1 MTEQEIANR
10 LFGTGT
16 SGSATSQSLL
26 SGVAV
31 EASSGGQVKV
41 QIDGAQIGIGDQDS
55 VLLDTTCSVAAGQ
68 RVTITLFGRD
78 GQGKKAF
85 VSGVVGGSGGGGG
98 GDIDELEQRMDA
110 AESAISDLQSSTST
124 LATRMSTAESDI
136 DTLQSSDTSQ
146 NQRLNAAES
155 NISSLQSTTTAL
167 GTRVTNAESAITGLQ
182 STTSG
187 LSTRMS
193 TAESDIDALESTT
206 SGLSTRLSDAEDD
219 IDDLQS
225 DMTAA
230 QGSLTSLGTRM
241 STAEG
246 NITSLQSTTSSLGTR
261 LSTAEG
267 DIDDLDDRVTALEQ
281 GGGGD
286 PGLANRV
293 TQCESDIEE
302 LQSDMSDVKSDI
314 QAIETDMTAA
324 QSNIVILQSD
334 MLGAKSDITALQTR
348 LSTDE
353 SKINEVIGVLNDFKW
368 QRLYLWTLAG
378 YSRASLWYRKATGEV
393 LVAVN
398 INGSMNSGW
407 NWYNTGAALPAD
419 LRPTAFPTAA
429 LVSARNTIWANPLIL
444 ICSGDDGRVS
454 AYLQNSGTSSEGGTI
469 SYLVQPGLN
478 YSSTTW
484 TGPDISQL
492 SLTRALAARIALG
505 DGLAEQQDL
514 EKDEAAYNKA
524 FDIIFGDEK

>member
-16 SGSATSQSLL
+16 AGSATSQSLL

-41 QIDGAQIGIGDQDS
+41 KIDGAQIGIGEQDS
-55 VLLDTTCSVAAGQ
+55 VLMDTTCAVSAGQ

-78 GQGKKAF
+78 GHGKKAF

-110 AESAISDLQSSTST
+110 AESAISGLQSSTNA

-136 DTLQSSDTSQ
+136 GSLQSSDASQ

-155 NISSLQSTTTAL
+155 NISGLQSTTTAL

-182 STTSG
+182 STTSN

-230 QGSLTSLGTRM
+230 QSSLTSLGTRM

-246 NITSLQSTTSSLGTR
+246 NITSLGTR

-293 TQCESDIEE
+293 TACENDIDD
-302 LQSDMSDVKSDI
+302 LQADMS
-314 QAIETDMTAA
+314 AA
-324 QSNIVILQSD
+324 Q
-334 MLGAKSDITALQTR
+334 SDITALQTR
-348 LSTDE
+348 LSTNE
-353 SKINEVIGVLNDFKW
+353 SKINEVIGVINDFKW
-368 QRLYLWTLAG
+368 QRLYLWTLSG

-398 INGSMNSGW
+398 INGNMNSGW
-407 NWYNTGAALPAD
+407 NRYNTGAALPAD

-429 LVSARNTIWANPLIL
+429 LISARNTIWANPLIL

-454 AYLQNSGTSSEGGTI
+454 AYMQNSGSSSEGGTI

-514 EKDEAAYNKA
+514 EKDEAAYNEA

>member
-10 LFGTGT
+10 LFGTSA

-85 VSGVVGGSGGGGG
+85 VSGVVGGGGGGGG

-110 AESAISDLQSSTST
+110 AELAISGLQSSTNA

-136 DTLQSSDTSQ
+136 
-146 NQRLNAAES
+146 
-155 NISSLQSTTTAL
+155 
-167 GTRVTNAESAITGLQ
+167 
-182 STTSG
+182 
-187 LSTRMS
+187 
-193 TAESDIDALESTT
+193 
-206 SGLSTRLSDAEDD
+206 
-219 IDDLQS
+219 
-225 DMTAA
+225 
-230 QGSLTSLGTRM
+230 
-241 STAEG
+241 
-246 NITSLQSTTSSLGTR
+246 
-261 LSTAEG
+261 
-267 DIDDLDDRVTALEQ
+267 
-281 GGGGD
+281 
-286 PGLANRV
+286 
-293 TQCESDIEE
+293 
-302 LQSDMSDVKSDI
+302 
-314 QAIETDMTAA
+314 
-324 QSNIVILQSD
+324 
-334 MLGAKSDITALQTR
+334 TALQTR
-348 LSTDE
+348 LGTDE
-353 SKINEVIGVLNDFKW
+353 SKINEVIGVINDFKW

-393 LVAVN
+393 MVAVN
-398 INGSMNSGW
+398 INGQMSSGW
-407 NWYNTGAALPAD
+407 NWYNTGTALPTD

-429 LVSARNTIWANPLIL
+429 LISARNTIWANPLIL

-454 AYLQNSGTSSEGGTI
+454 AYMQNSGTSSEGGTI

-514 EKDEAAYNKA
+514 EKDEAAYNEA

>member
-1 MTEQEIANR
+1 MTEQEIANK

-41 QIDGAQIGIGDQDS
+41 QIDGAQIGIGEQDS

-85 VSGVVGGSGGGGG
+85 VSGVVGGSGGGSG

-110 AESAISDLQSSTST
+110 AESAITG
-124 LATRMSTAESDI
+124 
-136 DTLQSSDTSQ
+136 LQSSDTSQ

-219 IDDLQS
+219 IDDIQS
-225 DMTAA
+225 DLTAA
-230 QGSLTSLGTRM
+230 QSTLTSLGTRM

-246 NITSLQSTTSSLGTR
+246 NISSLQSTTSSLGTR

-281 GGGGD
+281 GGGSD

-293 TQCESDIEE
+293 TACENDIDA
-302 LQSDMSDVKSDI
+302 LQTDMSTV
-314 QAIETDMTAA
+314 Q
-324 QSNIVILQSD
+324 
-334 MLGAKSDITALQTR
+334 GDITALQTR
-348 LSTDE
+348 LGTDE
-353 SKINEVIGVLNDFKW
+353 SKINEVIGVINDFKW
-368 QRLYLWTLAG
+368 QRLYLWTLSG

-429 LVSARNTIWANPLIL
+429 LISARNTIWANPLIL

-454 AYLQNSGTSSEGGTI
+454 AYMQNSGTSSEGGTI

-514 EKDEAAYNKA
+514 EKDEAAYNEA

>member
-1 MTEQEIANR
+1 MTEQEIANK

-16 SGSATSQSLL
+16 SGSATSQSLI

-85 VSGVVGGSGGGGG
+85 VSGVVGGGGGGGG

-110 AESAISDLQSSTST
+110 AESAISDLQSSTS
-124 LATRMSTAESDI
+124 
-136 DTLQSSDTSQ
+136 
-146 NQRLNAAES
+146 
-155 NISSLQSTTTAL
+155 AL
-167 GTRVTNAESAITGLQ
+167 S
-182 STTSG
+182 
-187 LSTRMS
+187 
-193 TAESDIDALESTT
+193 
-206 SGLSTRLSDAEDD
+206 
-219 IDDLQS
+219 
-225 DMTAA
+225 
-230 QGSLTSLGTRM
+230 
-241 STAEG
+241 
-246 NITSLQSTTSSLGTR
+246 
-261 LSTAEG
+261 
-267 DIDDLDDRVTALEQ
+267 
-281 GGGGD
+281 
-286 PGLANRV
+286 
-293 TQCESDIEE
+293 
-302 LQSDMSDVKSDI
+302 
-314 QAIETDMTAA
+314 
-324 QSNIVILQSD
+324 
-334 MLGAKSDITALQTR
+334 TR

-353 SKINEVIGVLNDFKW
+353 SKINEVIGVINDFKW

-429 LVSARNTIWANPLIL
+429 LISARNTIWANPLIL

-454 AYLQNSGTSSEGGTI
+454 AYMQNAGTSSEGGTI

-514 EKDEAAYNKA
+514 EKDEAAYNEA

>member
-41 QIDGAQIGIGDQDS
+41 QIDGAQIGIGEQDS

-98 GDIDELEQRMDA
+98 GGDIDELEQRMDA
-110 AESAISDLQSSTST
+110 AESAITG
-124 LATRMSTAESDI
+124 
-136 DTLQSSDTSQ
+136 LQSSDTSQ

-219 IDDLQS
+219 IDELQS

-230 QGSLTSLGTRM
+230 QGTLTSLGTRM
-241 STAEG
+241 
-246 NITSLQSTTSSLGTR
+246 
-261 LSTAEG
+261 STAEG

-281 GGGGD
+281 GGGSD

-293 TQCESDIEE
+293 TACENDIDA
-302 LQSDMSDVKSDI
+302 LQSDMS
-314 QAIETDMTAA
+314 TA
-324 QSNIVILQSD
+324 Q
-334 MLGAKSDITALQTR
+334 SDITAIQTR

-368 QRLYLWTLAG
+368 QRLYLWTLSG

-398 INGSMNSGW
+398 INGNMNSGW
-407 NWYNTGAALPAD
+407 NWYNTGTALPTN

-454 AYLQNSGTSSEGGTI
+454 AYMQNSGSSSEGGTI

-514 EKDEAAYNKA
+514 EKDEAAYNDA
-524 FDIIFGDEK
+524 FDIIFGDES